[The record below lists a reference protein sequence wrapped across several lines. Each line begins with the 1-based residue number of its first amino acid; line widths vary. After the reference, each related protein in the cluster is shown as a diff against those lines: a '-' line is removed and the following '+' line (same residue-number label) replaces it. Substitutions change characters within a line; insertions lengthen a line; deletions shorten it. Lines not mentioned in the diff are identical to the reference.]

1 MKQMLKLFTSLFVIS
16 ACTFGGGYVIVSLM
30 KKKFVDELHWIDQE
44 EMLNLIAIAQLS
56 PGAVAVNGAVVVGY
70 RLGGFWGVL
79 VGVLAT
85 ILPPFLIISILSI
98 FYTYFIS
105 NVLISTMLAGMQA
118 GVAAVIVSACMEL
131 LLPIVQ
137 EKQWASLLIFPN
149 QCLCDCVSWLGV
161 RCFRSIKMLGKL
173 FLAFLQIGCM
183 SFGGGYASLPLI
195 QQVVLQHHWL
205 NKTEMAQL
213 ITISHLCW
221 STGCRD
227 DGWHYR
233 NSWVY
238 FPGFVDMYDFGY
250 VLYALSETGFCAKGF
265 CAFTTNYYCFDW
277 SWGYFYSAK

>member
-30 KKKFVDELHWIDQE
+30 KKKFVEELHWIDQE

-137 EKQWASLLIFPN
+137 EKQWASLLIFVLAFCAVAVFQIN
-149 QCLCDCVSWLGV
+149 VFVIVLAGLVLGV
-161 RCFRSIKMLGKL
+161 LG
-173 FLAFLQIGCM
+173 
-183 SFGGGYASLPLI
+183 
-195 QQVVLQHHWL
+195 
-205 NKTEMAQL
+205 
-213 ITISHLCW
+213 
-221 STGCRD
+221 
-227 DGWHYR
+227 
-233 NSWVY
+233 
-238 FPGFVDMYDFGY
+238 
-250 VLYALSETGFCAKGF
+250 ALKC
-265 CAFTTNYYCFDW
+265 
-277 SWGYFYSAK
+277 